1 MQLFSHLLVKP
12 NQSLSALD
20 HTIPFD
26 GAPLYLPYFVD
37 LRSVG
42 LPYAVSKFLI
52 TNKVYTSYLK
62 LVSKKNLLYQE
73 DPRFNQENH
82 PAVGINFRDA
92 EDYCDWLT
100 ARFGMKFTLPTA
112 QIWEEIARCKT
123 DADFSTPTGNCSEKL
138 ANIGLYFGGTTPVNQ
153 FSPNSF
159 GLHDMTGNALEWTST
174 VPSEKEMRPEY
185 GAMPSKSE
193 QDLKK
198 NRILK
203 GGCWAFDADNSRISQ
218 SIIMGIFSFYYTTGF
233 RPIIDLRETNA

>member
-1 MQLFSHLLVKP
+1 MQLFSDLLVQP
-12 NQSLSALD
+12 NQNLAALD
-20 HTIPFD
+20 HTIPFE

-37 LRSVG
+37 LRSQG
-42 LPYAVSKFLI
+42 LPYAVSKYLI
-52 TNKVYTSYLK
+52 TNKVYQSYLK
-62 LVSKKNLLYQE
+62 LVSKKNLLYHE
-73 DPRFNQENH
+73 DPRFNQPNH

-100 ARFGMKFTLPTA
+100 ARFGLKFTLPTA
-112 QIWEEIARCKT
+112 STWEEIARCKK
-123 DADFSTPTGNCSEKL
+123 DAEFSTPTGNCSEKL
-138 ANIGLYFGGTTPVNQ
+138 ANIALHFGGTTEVNH
-153 FSPNSF
+153 FEPNPF
-159 GLHDMTGNALEWTST
+159 GVYDMTGNALEWTST

-193 QDLKK
+193 QELKK

-233 RPIIDLRETNA
+233 RPVIEFGAPSA